1 MVYHIYIWYFNHSEC
16 NERKDGF
23 LGILIITLILTSTYP
38 GVFLGLE
45 WVWASNTVISTVDVG
60 ERPSALAFNPSNNNI
75 YVANAYSNNVSV
87 IESSSNTVISTVDV
101 GDGPSA
107 LAFNPSNNN
116 IYVTNPVSDD
126 VSVIETTGSKPIV
139 DAISDQSIS
148 IRNLVLS
155 YGNNM

>member
-1 MVYHIYIWYFNHSEC
+1 MKVKH
-16 NERKDGF
+16 GF

>member
-1 MVYHIYIWYFNHSEC
+1 MKVKH
-16 NERKDGF
+16 GF

-75 YVANAYSNNVSV
+75 YVTNLVSDDVSV

>member
-1 MVYHIYIWYFNHSEC
+1 MKVKY
-16 NERKDGF
+16 RF

-45 WVWASNTVISTVDVG
+45 WAWANNVISTVDVGDRPSALAFNPSNNNIYVANTNSNNVSVIESSTNTVISTVDVG
-60 ERPSALAFNPSNNNI
+60 DGPSALAFNPSNNNI

-87 IESSSNTVISTVDV
+87 IE
-101 GDGPSA
+101 
-107 LAFNPSNNN
+107 
-116 IYVTNPVSDD
+116 
-126 VSVIETTGSKPIV
+126 TTSSKPIV

-148 IRNLVLS
+148 IRNLLPS

>member
-1 MVYHIYIWYFNHSEC
+1 MKVKH
-16 NERKDGF
+16 GF
-23 LGILIITLILTSTYP
+23 LGILITTLILTSTYP

-60 ERPSALAFNPSNNNI
+60 KR
-75 YVANAYSNNVSV
+75 
-87 IESSSNTVISTVDV
+87 
-101 GDGPSA
+101 PSA

>member
-1 MVYHIYIWYFNHSEC
+1 MKVKY
-16 NERKDGF
+16 GF

-45 WVWASNTVISTVDVG
+45 WVWANNTVISTVDVG

-75 YVANAYSNNVSV
+75 YVANTNSNNVSV
-87 IESSSNTVISTVDV
+87 IESSTNTVVSTVDV

-126 VSVIETTGSKPIV
+126 VSVIQTIAPNLLLMQYPI
-139 DAISDQSIS
+139 
-148 IRNLVLS
+148 NP
-155 YGNNM
+155 

>member
-1 MVYHIYIWYFNHSEC
+1 MKVKH
-16 NERKDGF
+16 GF

-75 YVANAYSNNVSV
+75 YVANTNSNNVSV

>member
-1 MVYHIYIWYFNHSEC
+1 MKVKH
-16 NERKDGF
+16 GF

-45 WVWASNTVISTVDVG
+45 WIWTSNTVISTVDVG

-75 YVANAYSNNVSV
+75 YVANTNSNNVSV

-101 GDGPSA
+101 GERPSA

-155 YGNNM
+155 YGNII

>member
-1 MVYHIYIWYFNHSEC
+1 MKVKH
-16 NERKDGF
+16 GF

-101 GDGPSA
+101 RDGPSA

>member
-1 MVYHIYIWYFNHSEC
+1 M
-16 NERKDGF
+16 
-23 LGILIITLILTSTYP
+23 ILTSTYP

-75 YVANAYSNNVSV
+75 YVTNLVSDDVSV

-126 VSVIETTGSKPIV
+126 VSVIETTGSKTIV

>member
-1 MVYHIYIWYFNHSEC
+1 MKVKH
-16 NERKDGF
+16 GF

-75 YVANAYSNNVSV
+75 YVAN
-87 IESSSNTVISTVDV
+87 
-101 GDGPSA
+101 
-107 LAFNPSNNN
+107 
-116 IYVTNPVSDD
+116 PVSDD
-126 VSVIETTGSKPIV
+126 VSIIETTSSKPIV
-139 DAISDQSIS
+139 DTISDQSIN

-155 YGNNM
+155 YGSNM

>member
-1 MVYHIYIWYFNHSEC
+1 M
-16 NERKDGF
+16 
-23 LGILIITLILTSTYP
+23 ILTSTYP

-75 YVANAYSNNVSV
+75 YVANALSDDVSV

>member
-1 MVYHIYIWYFNHSEC
+1 MIVMKIKY
-16 NERKDGF
+16 GF

-45 WVWASNTVISTVDVG
+45 WVWANNVISTVDVG
-60 ERPSALAFNPSNNNI
+60 DRPSALAFNPSNNNI
-75 YVANAYSNNVSV
+75 YVANTNSNDVSV
-87 IESSSNTVISTVDV
+87 IESSTNTVVSTVDV

-126 VSVIETTGSKPIV
+126 VSVIQTTS
-139 DAISDQSIS
+139 S
-148 IRNLVLS
+148 
-155 YGNNM
+155 

>member
-1 MVYHIYIWYFNHSEC
+1 MKVKH
-16 NERKDGF
+16 GF
-23 LGILIITLILTSTYP
+23 LGILLITLILTSTYP

-45 WVWASNTVISTVDVG
+45 WVWA
-60 ERPSALAFNPSNNNI
+60 
-75 YVANAYSNNVSV
+75 
-87 IESSSNTVISTVDV
+87 SNTVISTVDV

>member
-1 MVYHIYIWYFNHSEC
+1 MIVMKVKY
-16 NERKDGF
+16 GF

-60 ERPSALAFNPSNNNI
+60 
-75 YVANAYSNNVSV
+75 
-87 IESSSNTVISTVDV
+87 
-101 GDGPSA
+101 DGPSA

-126 VSVIETTGSKPIV
+126 VSVIQTTSSKPIV

-148 IRNLVLS
+148 ISNLDLVVWKQYVDYDDSSIAYQYTCINLP
-155 YGNNM
+155 

>member
-1 MVYHIYIWYFNHSEC
+1 MKVKH
-16 NERKDGF
+16 GF

-87 IESSSNTVISTVDV
+87 IESSTNTVISTVDV

>member
-1 MVYHIYIWYFNHSEC
+1 MIVKH
-16 NERKDGF
+16 GF

-45 WVWASNTVISTVDVG
+45 WVWASNM
-60 ERPSALAFNPSNNNI
+60 
-75 YVANAYSNNVSV
+75 
-87 IESSSNTVISTVDV
+87 VISTVDV

-126 VSVIETTGSKPIV
+126 VSVIETTGSIPIV

>member
-1 MVYHIYIWYFNHSEC
+1 MKVKH
-16 NERKDGF
+16 GF

-75 YVANAYSNNVSV
+75 YVANTNSNDVSV

-116 IYVTNPVSDD
+116 IYVANPVSDD
-126 VSVIETTGSKPIV
+126 VSVIETTSSKPIV

>member
-1 MVYHIYIWYFNHSEC
+1 M
-16 NERKDGF
+16 
-23 LGILIITLILTSTYP
+23 ILTSTYP

-60 ERPSALAFNPSNNNI
+60 DGPSALAFNPSNNNI

-101 GDGPSA
+101 GERPSA

-116 IYVTNPVSDD
+116 IYVTNLVSDD